1 MSISIAIVEDEK
13 NYNNALKKVINYQKD
28 MKVVAQFFDG
38 NDALHNL
45 PDFSPDVVMMDIQL
59 QDMLG
64 IEIIEKLKKDMPET
78 QFIMCTSFED
88 DEKIFNSLK
97 AGAIGYLIKGES
109 MDKILA
115 SIRDV
120 YNGGEKKNINIM
132 DLKNMHEA
140 YQCNIKS
147 KIVSASTDIKNTDYV
162 KVNVEQLFDYIKK
175 IKTYLPKAK
184 KMKFELTETTPDNK
198 AFLSDQIGYLAF
210 FNNVTDNSGKNI
222 AELSDYN
229 MNSLCPNQCP

>member
-38 NDALHNL
+38 NDALKNL
-45 PDFSPDVVMMDIQL
+45 PGISPNVVMMDIQL

-64 IEIIEKLKKDMPET
+64 IVIIEKLKKEMPET

-97 AGAIGYLIKGES
+97 AGAMGYLVKGES
-109 MDKILA
+109 MDKILS

-120 YNGGEKKNINIM
+120 CNGGAPMSFSIARRVLQHFEKK
-132 DLKNMHEA
+132 LPE
-140 YQCNIKS
+140 IK
-147 KIVSASTDIKNTDYV
+147 
-162 KVNVEQLFDYIKK
+162 EFD
-175 IKTYLPKAK
+175 
-184 KMKFELTETTPDNK
+184 ELTQREKEILELLSEGLLYKEIADQKCISMDTVKKHVGNIYRKLHVSNK
-198 AFLSDQIGYLAF
+198 VEAVNK
-210 FNNVTDNSGKNI
+210 FNHFKN
-222 AELSDYN
+222 
-229 MNSLCPNQCP
+229 